1 MSIKVKGL
9 KGFENSS
16 WFHHYESAIEMQAEK
31 VLQCLNA
38 QGFSTGGKSFWY
50 LKNGD
55 YYTNDTNIY
64 LNKGIKNYGYVNTCR
79 ACKSP
84 LDEVVLGLVAL
95 LNYLSK
101 DTNVNWCYFVFKNNT
116 SFQKGNYL
124 LSVNVVDSL
133 DDIVL
138 KYAFE
143 NSSVKL
149 YNSNKVGIQLKN
161 MGNFENDFSGNSVNS
176 SIAYLFKK
184 CILSGGNVVNFVL
197 GNRNR
202 FDIKSISVSGGNDDC
217 EIYTCKN
224 NKDETMYLHITY

>member
-31 VLQCLNA
+31 VLRCLDE
-38 QGFSTGGKSFWY
+38 QGFATGGTSFWY
-50 LKNGD
+50 LQKGN
-55 YYTNDTNIY
+55 YYNNDTNIY
-64 LNKGIKNYGYVNTCR
+64 LNKGIKNYGYVNTCE
-79 ACKSP
+79 ACESS
-84 LDEVVLGLVAL
+84 LDAVVLGLVDL
-95 LNYLSK
+95 LNHLSK
-101 DTNVNWCYFVFKNNT
+101 DTNIDWNYFVFKNNT
-116 SFQKGNYL
+116 SFQNGGYL
-124 LSVNVVDSL
+124 LSINVTDSS

-138 KYAFE
+138 RYAFE
-143 NSSVKL
+143 NSSVRL
-149 YNSNKVGIQLKN
+149 YNSHRVGIQLKN
-161 MGNFENDFSGNSVNS
+161 IGDFENEFPGNSVNS

-184 CILSGGNVVNFVL
+184 CILNGGSVVNFVL

-202 FDIKSISVSGGNDDC
+202 FDIKSISVSGGNDDY